1 MMVSQKEYQRRSYGN
16 RQEDP
21 LPTPTTRER
30 ERIFAFDNKRKS
42 VVTIRSLEG
51 RTI

>member
-1 MMVSQKEYQRRSYGN
+1 MRSQKEYQRGRYGN

-21 LPTPTTRER
+21 LPSPTTKER
-30 ERIFAFDNKRKS
+30 ERIAAFDNKSKS
-42 VVTIRSLEG
+42 GVTLRSLKEG

>member
-1 MMVSQKEYQRRSYGN
+1 MRSQKEYQRGRYGN

-21 LPTPTTRER
+21 LPSPTTKER
-30 ERIFAFDNKRKS
+30 ERIVAFDNKN
-42 VVTIRSLEG
+42 VVTIRSLKEG